1 MTAAALDPYRARV
14 YRAVLV
20 AAAVYNL
27 AFGLWAGLWPLAFF
41 RVFGLAPPQYPAIWR
56 CLGMV
61 VGVYGL
67 LYAYAA
73 WRLERAWPIVA
84 VGLLGKLLGPAG
96 LVLTIQ
102 SGEWPLR
109 TFSLIVFNDLIWW
122 LPFTLFLMEGT
133 RLGRRVRALAPF
145 ACAGLNAL
153 AGVIL
158 AVGLRPGTEAGG
170 SFVERAAY
178 IGAHPWLW
186 RGGWLVWMAA
196 ALSLLGFYAWWGAR
210 LRRPGWALAALGIAA
225 AGLVCD
231 LFAELLY
238 IGWLPAQIET
248 LQPLAALLTS
258 GAANALYTAG
268 GVVLT
273 LVTPW
278 RSGWMRA
285 LAWAAWAAGALLTVA
300 ALAGSVAGMALG
312 GAGLIALFCPLA
324 AWMGFNKGW
333 RRA

>member
-1 MTAAALDPYRARV
+1 M

-20 AAAVYNL
+20 LAAVYNL
-27 AFGLWAGLWPLAFF
+27 AFGVWAGFWPRAFF
-41 RVFGLAPPQYPAIWR
+41 DVFGLAAPQYPAIWR

-73 WRLERAWPIVA
+73 SRLDRAWPIVV
-84 VGLLGKLLGPAG
+84 VGLLGKILGPIG

-122 LPFTLFLMEGT
+122 LPFALFLIEGT
-133 RLGRRVRALAPF
+133 RLSERVRALAPF

-158 AVGLRPGTEAGG
+158 VVGLRPGTEAGG
-170 SFVERAAY
+170 SFAERAAY
-178 IGAHPWLW
+178 IAANPLVW
-186 RGGWLVWMAA
+186 RGGWLIWMAA

-210 LRRPGWALAALGIAA
+210 LQRPIWALVALGLAA
-225 AGLVCD
+225 TGLVCD
-231 LFAELLY
+231 LFAESLY
-238 IGWLPAQIET
+238 IAWLPANIEI

-273 LVTPW
+273 LMTPW
-278 RSGWMRA
+278 RSSWMRG
-285 LAWAAWAAGALLTVA
+285 LAWPAWLAGAVLTLA
-300 ALAGSVAGMALG
+300 ALVGSVAGMAAG
-312 GAGLIALFCPLA
+312 GAALIALFCPLA
-324 AWMGFNKGW
+324 TWMGFDQRW